1 MGARTQYFCSED
13 YTLTPW
19 STKTIESDL
28 GTFHTDFDIQCAQAK
43 PVSIKTKHV
52 SIEKLPWLCPGDVFF
67 PPRNLEKQSPA
78 QVSVSYDYKVL
89 NAIKINKTFL
99 LIYLGTIV

>member
-1 MGARTQYFCSED
+1 MAIKKKAKESIKLVKKKQMGARTQYFCSED

-28 GTFHTDFDIQCAQAK
+28 GTFYTDFDVQCVQAK

-52 SIEKLPWLCPGDVFF
+52 SIEKLP
-67 PPRNLEKQSPA
+67 
-78 QVSVSYDYKVL
+78 
-89 NAIKINKTFL
+89 
-99 LIYLGTIV
+99 

>member
-1 MGARTQYFCSED
+1 MAIKKKAKESIKLVKKMGARTQYFCSED

-28 GTFHTDFDIQCAQAK
+28 GTFHTDFDVQCVQAK

-52 SIEKLPWLCPGDVFF
+52 SIEKLP
-67 PPRNLEKQSPA
+67 
-78 QVSVSYDYKVL
+78 
-89 NAIKINKTFL
+89 
-99 LIYLGTIV
+99 

>member
-1 MGARTQYFCSED
+1 MTGNPVAIKTKAKESIKLVKKMGARTQYICSED

-28 GTFHTDFDIQCAQAK
+28 KTFHTDFDIQCAQAK

-52 SIEKLPWLCPGDVFF
+52 SIEKLP
-67 PPRNLEKQSPA
+67 
-78 QVSVSYDYKVL
+78 
-89 NAIKINKTFL
+89 
-99 LIYLGTIV
+99 